1 MKKSTLSKNI
11 KEIKSSA
18 SYDVKFIVNEIKKH
32 YHDNDFSN
40 EILLKRLQQLRV
52 EKLYMDSFQGG
63 IVGLL
68 IGALAVDT
76 SSSSSVIEQ
85 IQSTFATNKAA
96 GIMMVIMLL
105 IIFIIFAGIVLATL
119 HFIKFLYYKM
129 VKSAVLGDYIDEKET
144 EIIMQILDDKLNE

>member
-1 MKKSTLSKNI
+1 MKKNTLSKNI
-11 KEIKSSA
+11 KGIKSSA
-18 SYDVKFIVNEIKKH
+18 SYDVKSIVNEIKKF
-32 YHDNDFSN
+32 YYDNDFSN

-68 IGALAVDT
+68 IGALVVDS

-85 IQSTFATNKAA
+85 IQSVFSTDKVA
-96 GIMMVIMLL
+96 GIMMVVMLL
-105 IIFIIFAGIVLATL
+105 LVFLFFAFIVWAAL

-129 VKSAVLGDYIDEKET
+129 VKSAVLGDFIDEKET
-144 EIIMQILDDKLNE
+144 EIIMQILNHKLNE